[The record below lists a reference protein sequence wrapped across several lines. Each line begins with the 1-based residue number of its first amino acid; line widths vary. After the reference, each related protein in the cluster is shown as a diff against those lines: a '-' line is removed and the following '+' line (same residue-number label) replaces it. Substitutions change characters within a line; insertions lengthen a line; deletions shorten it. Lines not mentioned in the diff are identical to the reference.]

1 MRSNI
6 WICALALPLT
16 FMPRLAHG
24 QCCTMPMGDGDHPRS
39 DRSSDRRT
47 RRDID
52 RILSRLE
59 GRRLLMEAL
68 LSDREFTEAFIGRMM
83 ERPEWR
89 TAVQKELARAPK
101 DGTWMSRGRTT
112 DRKQGPEEEERRIRV
127 TVDEDGFHPAAVTA
141 PAGVPLRLVVTRT
154 SDNTC
159 AKEIVIPSLDETA
172 TLPLNRPVEI
182 RIPPQEKGSLT
193 FACGM
198 NMYRGRLLFQ

>member
-1 MRSNI
+1 MTMRSNI
-6 WICALALPLT
+6 WIWALALPFT
-16 FMPRLAHG
+16 FTPRLAHG

-47 RRDID
+47 EKDID

-68 LSDREFTEAFIGRMM
+68 LADREFTEAFIGRMM

-159 AKEIVIPSLDETA
+159 AKEIVIPSLD
-172 TLPLNRPVEI
+172 
-182 RIPPQEKGSLT
+182 
-193 FACGM
+193 
-198 NMYRGRLLFQ
+198 